1 MRRGHI
7 SFRSGNPALSSKTF
21 ENVSSNSTT
30 DVMTLDGTV
39 NKIFISL
46 LILLACSYYTF
57 STQNISFIMLGMI
70 PPNIYRLFVFPKNK
84 SNTNSISIPNG
95 FNPQISCYILC
106 KFNHFGLCFSIFF
119 FSTFVCI

>member
-39 NKIFISL
+39 NKISISL

-70 PPNIYRLFVFPKNK
+70 GGLILAIVTIFKKQWAPYTVPLYAALEGLALGGI
-84 SNTNSISIPNG
+84 SSI
-95 FNPQISCYILC
+95 
-106 KFNHFGLCFSIFF
+106 
-119 FSTFVCI
+119 